1 MSSIAVTEKI
11 LSYVEEHLD
20 SALTLEETA
29 KALHYSKFY
38 IARVF
43 KEHTGITLH
52 QYIRGR
58 RLSEAAGKLVK
69 SRKPVIEIALEAGY
83 GSQQAF
89 MQAFHQEYEC
99 TPQEYRKKGLFA
111 PKQNRIVLQEEKAL
125 DGMLL
130 ISGLY
135 LIIPFTQGLM
145 SGINMKL
152 LLTG

>member
-99 TPQEYRKKGLFA
+99 TPQEYRTKGLFA
-111 PKQNRIVLQEEKAL
+111 PKQNRIVLQEENGNRFMRCFTHL
-125 DGMLL
+125 
-130 ISGLY
+130 SG
-135 LIIPFTQGLM
+135 GEM
-145 SGINMKL
+145 AA
-152 LLTG
+152 